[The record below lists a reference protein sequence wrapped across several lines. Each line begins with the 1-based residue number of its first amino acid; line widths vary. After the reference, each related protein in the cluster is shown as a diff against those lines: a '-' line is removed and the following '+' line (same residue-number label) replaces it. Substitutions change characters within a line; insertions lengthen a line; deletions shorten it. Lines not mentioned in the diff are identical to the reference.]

1 MSEDPDLRAFAATFH
16 KFLEFVSNHAPPA
29 PKSPIAGWIEEL
41 FGTDTAPVIVERFPV
56 YQHAD
61 LQRALDAWLKEPGR
75 SHTLDGVK
83 ATLFSDT
90 TSLSTIGGAEPGP
103 VEYAT
108 IDLGD
113 GERIT
118 CVERGLYRVRD
129 KQKQPYALLVSSRG
143 NWQKELKLEVMAKT
157 REDGERLLATLRDRI
172 RKSSVYRGKIL
183 SLSQVG
189 SGDLAVTIHKSRPVC
204 DADIVL
210 PEKLLRRIERHTVG
224 FSAKA
229 EKLGAAGQH
238 MKRGLLLHGRP
249 GTGKTL
255 TAMYLAARMQNRTVL
270 LLTGGGIGLIEAAC
284 KMARALQPATVVI
297 EDVDLIAEERTRVN
311 NANTTLLFELLNQMD
326 GVGEDA
332 DVLFLLTT
340 NRPDI
345 LEPALAARPG
355 RVDQAIELPLP
366 DDACRMRL
374 LELYSADLKWRA
386 DLEGLVD
393 RTAGASAAFMREL
406 VRRSALI
413 AADADSPAVEQEHV
427 ETALEEL
434 IVSGGE
440 LTRSLLGAVEMTNT
454 G

>member
-16 KFLEFVSNHAPPA
+16 KFLESVTSHAPS

-41 FGTDTAPVIVERFPV
+41 FGTDTAPVIVERFPI

-61 LQRALDAWLKEPGR
+61 LQRALESWLKEPGR
-75 SHTLDGVK
+75 THTLDGTK
-83 ATLFSDT
+83 STILSDS
-90 TSLSTIGGAEPGP
+90 TSLSAIGGAEPGP

-108 IDLGD
+108 VDLGD
-113 GERIT
+113 GERVT
-118 CVERGLYRVRD
+118 CVKRGLYRVRD
-129 KQKQPYALLVSSRG
+129 KQKQPYALLVSASDGWHR
-143 NWQKELKLEVMAKT
+143 ELKLEVMAKT
-157 REDGERLLATLRDRI
+157 REDAERVLATLRDRI
-172 RKSSVYRGKIL
+172 RKSSVYRGRIL
-183 SLSQVG
+183 SLSQSG
-189 SGDLAVTIHKSRPVC
+189 SDIAVTIHKSRPVC

-210 PEKLLRRIERHTVG
+210 PEKLLRRIERHTIG

-229 EKLGAAGQH
+229 EKLGASGQH
-238 MKRGLLLHGRP
+238 LKRGLLLHGRP

-270 LLTGGGIGLIEAAC
+270 LLSGAGIGLIEAAC

-326 GVGEDA
+326 GIGEDA

-393 RTAGASAAFMREL
+393 RTSGASAAFMREL

-413 AADADSPAVEQEHV
+413 AADADAAAVEQEHV